1 MKQSLPR
8 VYLARHGQTEWAV
21 TGQHT
26 GRTDIPL
33 TTIGEAE
40 ARSLAERIGMST
52 FTAVLTSPS
61 QRARRTAELAG
72 FSNAVIDEDLA
83 EWDYGQY
90 DGLRTD
96 EILVRQPGWN
106 VFTDGGPGGE
116 SAAQMTARAD
126 RIVAKV
132 RAINAD
138 VLLFTSGHIGRS
150 IAARWIGQPIT
161 LGAFLLLSTASL
173 SILSYDHGLNHPA
186 ILSWNET
193 GRD

>member
-138 VLLFTSGHIGRS
+138 VLLFTSGHIGRC

-161 LGAFLLLSTASL
+161 LGAFMLLSTASL
-173 SILSYDHGLNHPA
+173 SILSYDHGLNQPA

>member
-40 ARSLAERIGMST
+40 ARSLADRIGQRT
-52 FTAVLTSPS
+52 FAAVFTSPS
-61 QRARRTAELAG
+61 QRALRTAELAG
-72 FSNAVIDEDLA
+72 FKHAVVDEDLA

-96 EILVRQPGWN
+96 EILARQPGWN

-126 RIVAKV
+126 RVVAKA
-132 RAINAD
+132 RAVNAD
-138 VLLFTSGHIGRS
+138 VLLFTSGHIGRC

-161 LGAFLLLSTASL
+161 LGAFMLLSTASL
-173 SILSYDHGLNHPA
+173 SVLSYDHSLGEPA
-186 ILSWNET
+186 ILEWNAT
-193 GRD
+193 GRV